1 MEEECDIVSGLT
13 LTAQRLQ
20 MRVRLRPQC
29 REEVVVADQL
39 LLRCCLLHPAR
50 EKGEVAID
58 HGLAMFLCKER
69 EISRE
74 SEMRKFRWQ
83 RTRDTSKEFVTVEV
97 RTPIAPHMQFVQT
110 ERKKEA
116 SDDLTQTFEREGRI
130 MSEAGGDEVD
140 IVMTE
145 LMGVGVSVLQEEAQ
159 HGALCMVIEEPTGF
173 LRSDIQLDVLLV
185 VKCDDDLSL
194 LDPRLLPL
202 VFCVQLFFEDAV
214 MMIEADRC
222 EENRGGVPV
231 GLSDTNAGAG
241 RKVRG
246 GGYRRRYGAA

>member
-1 MEEECDIVSGLT
+1 
-13 LTAQRLQ
+13 
-20 MRVRLRPQC
+20 
-29 REEVVVADQL
+29 
-39 LLRCCLLHPAR
+39 
-50 EKGEVAID
+50 
-58 HGLAMFLCKER
+58 MFLCKER

-97 RTPIAPHMQFVQT
+97 RTPIALHMQFVQT

-116 SDDLTQTFEREGRI
+116 SDDLTQAFEREGRI

-140 IVMTE
+140 IVVTE

-185 VKCDDDLSL
+185 VECDDDLSL

-241 RKVRG
+241 RKGRG